1 VALAG
6 VEINR
11 MVMRARQRLADA
23 LRSMP
28 DRVDARGRLSV
39 WGRRVQALR
48 AGRRGF
54 STAAMLALLLALALA
69 GTGAAVLAAGDNAD
83 AVLVDYTIRSVT
95 VTTPARTQT
104 YEVIRTQRVP
114 INDKGKPGRRST
126 VRTRTVTGQDSV
138 TTLRDVSVLPGQV
151 EQLPGQTTTV
161 VGPSN
166 TVTVAGPGQT
176 VTQVLTEAVTVTN
189 EVVVTVT
196 ETVCVK
202 KCD

>member
-1 VALAG
+1 
-6 VEINR
+6 
-11 MVMRARQRLADA
+11 
-23 LRSMP
+23 
-28 DRVDARGRLSV
+28 
-39 WGRRVQALR
+39 
-48 AGRRGF
+48 
-54 STAAMLALLLALALA
+54 MLALLLALALA

-114 INDKGKPGRRST
+114 ITDKGTRGRRST
-126 VRTRTVTGQDSV
+126 VRTRTVTGPDSV
-138 TTLRDVSVLPGQV
+138 TTLRDVSVLPGQI